1 MTIKTHQAT
10 SQATETSDILLH
22 YGSEG
27 RTSVQKRWRE
37 TADSYF
43 NSPHNMFR
51 GVEHVAVTATR
62 AVPNNGSHYF
72 RPCGSFCQHERP
84 RRKPCPG
91 YAKGADPAFC

>member
-1 MTIKTHQAT
+1 MQKALVQASS

-27 RTSVQKRWRE
+27 RTSVQKRRRE

-51 GVEHVAVTATR
+51 DVEDVAVTATT

-72 RPCGSFCQHERP
+72 RPGGSFCQRERP

-91 YAKGADPAFC
+91 SATGAVSAF